1 MALDGENRLRS
12 GKGRRLRSWL
22 LSIWLVLVA
31 GLPVYYLRPDCDWD
45 YRRWGTPEA
54 ILESARS
61 PENHLHGD
69 EGVYTRVFVVQP
81 SEGNRECLALDKC
94 RERELSPFIASC
106 LRRYNLPGPYRS
118 GGWLEYGWVDL
129 VLCGNGQ
136 LLMCDYSRNKGGLL
150 SAKFSYCSLDYV
162 WTHYPAHVGFF
173 YCWAIIAVLAL
184 LLAPFLVW
192 FARIRR

>member
-1 MALDGENRLRS
+1 MALDVENRPGT
-12 GKGRRLRSWL
+12 GKCRKWSCWLMCIWL
-22 LSIWLVLVA
+22 LLVA

-136 LLMCDYSRNKGGLL
+136 LLVCDYSRNKGGLL
-150 SAKFSYCSLDYV
+150 SAKFSYCSIDYV

-173 YCWAIIAVLAL
+173 YCWAIIAVLSL
-184 LLAPFLVW
+184 LPAPFIIGFALV
-192 FARIRR
+192 RR